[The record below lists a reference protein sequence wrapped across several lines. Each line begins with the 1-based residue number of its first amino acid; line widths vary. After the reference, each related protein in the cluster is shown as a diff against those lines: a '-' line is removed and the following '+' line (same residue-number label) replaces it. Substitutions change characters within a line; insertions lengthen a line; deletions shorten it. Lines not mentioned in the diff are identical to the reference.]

1 MIKFDHG
8 LEHVLLLSQDIIP
21 ITPRN

>member
-1 MIKFDHG
+1 MIKFDDG
-8 LEHVLLLSQDIIP
+8 LEHVLLLSQDIII